1 MLKFKKY
8 IYLINDLTNALLS
21 KERVDSEAK
30 NKRLK
35 IILIIA
41 SISLILSLFLNIVLI
56 LKNLI

>member
-21 KERVDSEAK
+21 KERVDLEAR
-30 NKRLK
+30 NKKLK

-41 SISLILSLFLNIVLI
+41 SISLILSLLLNLYLLI
-56 LKNLI
+56 YFS